1 MILIKASHFFRSV
14 ALLAVLLLMAAGFYG
29 CAGLGKT
36 LESPRIHLANVSVQ
50 EFKALET
57 VFDLQLRIFNTNDTP
72 LRIKALDCDLEV
84 NGSRLAT
91 GVTDTEATIPA
102 LGTGLVDVTVYAS
115 SLQMVRRIVDGLK
128 DAQNGESPG
137 TLNYELSGH
146 LHLKGWALPARIPFS
161 DTGTV
166 SLDQ

>member
-1 MILIKASHFFRSV
+1 MRLIYTLPSFRYVAIVVGILWMGGSI
-14 ALLAVLLLMAAGFYG
+14 YG

-36 LESPRIHLANVSVQ
+36 LESPRISLAHISVQ
-50 EFKALET
+50 EFKAFET

-84 NGSRLAT
+84 NGSRMAT
-91 GVTDTEATIPA
+91 GVTDTETTIPA
-102 LGTGLVDVTVYAS
+102 LGSGLVDVTVYAS
-115 SLQMVRRIVDGLK
+115 SLQMVKRIFDGLK
-128 DAQNGESPG
+128 GGENGKSPG

>member
-1 MILIKASHFFRSV
+1 MGLISTLPFFRYV
-14 ALLAVLLLMAAGFYG
+14 ALVVGILWMGGSIYG

-36 LESPRIHLANVSVQ
+36 LESPRISLAHVSIQ
-50 EFKALET
+50 EFKAFET
-57 VFDLQLRIFNTNDTP
+57 VFDLQLRIFNTNDIP
-72 LRIKALDCDLEV
+72 LRIKALDCDLKV

-91 GVTDTEATIPA
+91 GVTDTETTIPSM
-102 LGTGLVDVTVYAS
+102 GSGLVDVTVYAS

-128 DAQNGESPG
+128 GAQTGKSSG
-137 TLNYELSGH
+137 SLNYELSGH